1 MFLKEKFTADGKFE
15 KLKARLVAEGHLQDR
30 AIYTNGAS
38 LTVAITGEFL
48 AAAIAV
54 RENRSV
60 AAIDFP
66 GAFLNSVMPEE
77 GDHAVLMSLKKFLT
91 SVLISIDP
99 SFSTYVQSDGASVV
113 RLKKALYSCVE
124 AAAMWYNKIST
135 DVNT

>member
-1 MFLKEKFTADGKFE
+1 MFLKEKFTADGKFD

-38 LTVAITGEFL
+38 PTVATTGEFL
-48 AAAIAV
+48 AAAIAA
-54 RENRSV
+54 RSV